1 MVKNCDRGLEN
12 TARGRKI
19 LIWFTKQVSCLS
31 LCFSTAH
38 FKTHTPLEL
47 NEYKRIPRQVVM
59 LEHKSGNVLAINQDD
74 DTVIAKV

>member
-38 FKTHTPLEL
+38 FKIHTVVEL
-47 NEYKRIPRQVVM
+47 DENKKSHQVVI
-59 LEHKSGNVLAINQDD
+59 LEHKGGSVVAINQED